1 MDTMTHQDAYV
12 TLGIDTHADL
22 HVAAALDRVGK
33 VLGTIVIPTTTEGY
47 NQLLEWASMFGV
59 IDKIGVEGT
68 GAWGAR
74 LTRWLQGNGLVVV
87 EVDRADRKARRLKGK
102 SDVQD
107 AINAARMVLSEQATG
122 VPKSRDGN
130 VEMIRVIKVA
140 RRSALKA
147 RTQTANQLH
156 ALVVTA
162 PEELHD
168 RLRDLSLRQLVDT
181 AARFRPGDRPDDPDA
196 ATRFTMRSLARRWRE
211 LTAELKELD
220 AQLERLV
227 GQTAPELVE
236 RHGIGTQSAAQ
247 LLITAGDNPQRLDH
261 EGSFAHLCGTAPLPA
276 TSGQRQDRHR
286 LNIGGDRLANAAL
299 HMIAVTRL
307 RTEQRTK
314 DYVKRKRKQGKTD
327 REIMRC
333 LKRYIAREAYRIL
346 RDLPAL
352 QAA

>member
-1 MDTMTHQDAYV
+1 MPPSGSQV
-12 TLGIDTHADL
+12 TLGVDTHADI

-33 VLGTIVIPTTTEGY
+33 VLGTIVIPTTTAGFA
-47 NQLLEWASMFGV
+47 QLLEWAGMFGT
-59 IDKIGVEGT
+59 IDRVGVEGT

-74 LTRWLQGNGLVVV
+74 LTRWLEGNGLVVI
-87 EVDRADRKARRLKGK
+87 EVDRADRKARRFKGK

-122 VPKSRDGN
+122 SPKSRDGQ
-130 VEMIRVIKVA
+130 VEMIRVIKLA

-162 PEELHD
+162 PNELHA
-168 RLRDLSLRQLVDT
+168 RLRGLSLSQLVDT
-181 AARFRPGDRPDDPDA
+181 ASKFRPGADPADPDA
-196 ATRFTMRSLARRWRE
+196 ATRFTLRSLTRRYRD
-211 LTAELKELD
+211 LTDELKALD
-220 AQLERLV
+220 GQLDRLV
-227 GQTAPELVE
+227 KQAAPELVA

-247 LLITAGDNPQRLDH
+247 LLITAGDNAERLDD
-261 EGSFAHLCGTAPLPA
+261 EGSFAHLCGVAPLPA
-276 TSGQRQDRHR
+276 NSGQRQERHR
-286 LNIGGDRLANAAL
+286 LNGGGDRHANYAL
-299 HMIAVTRL
+299 HMIALSRL

-314 DYVKRKRKQGKTD
+314 TYASKRTRQGKTD

-333 LKRYIAREAYRIL
+333 IKRYIARETYRVL
-346 RDLPAL
+346 VRNPAV